1 MLKVGLGRSLLFLEG
16 CWVGPL
22 LTPQPGGM
30 AVQEEEGEECSKG
43 LSAPRSTHRRGTA
56 SPAGGGLGAAIW
68 RARRS
73 LPHRPARVLAGVG
86 RGSGSSPILRSNK
99 HKYTEIIHGSG
110 DLS

>member
-43 LSAPRSTHRRGTA
+43 LSAPRSTHRRGQPALPAVA
-56 SPAGGGLGAAIW
+56 SERPSGELGGPFPIAPRGSWPGLGEAVG
-68 RARRS
+68 
-73 LPHRPARVLAGVG
+73 PA
-86 RGSGSSPILRSNK
+86 P
-99 HKYTEIIHGSG
+99 Y
-110 DLS
+110 